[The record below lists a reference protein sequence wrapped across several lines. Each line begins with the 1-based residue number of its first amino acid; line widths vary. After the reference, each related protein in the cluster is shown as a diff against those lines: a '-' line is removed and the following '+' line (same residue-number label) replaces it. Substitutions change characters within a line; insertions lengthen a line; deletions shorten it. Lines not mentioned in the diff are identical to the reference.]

1 MQVWAGVPFFSIL
14 KLLEEW
20 ESKWM
25 WKRLQLTGEDGR
37 LRRQYKITLVV
48 TDGSYIKELFPMST
62 QQSSFWYAI
71 KVGAD

>member
-1 MQVWAGVPFFSIL
+1 
-14 KLLEEW
+14 
-20 ESKWM
+20 M
-25 WKRLQLTGEDGR
+25 WKKLQLTGEDGR
-37 LRRQYKITLVV
+37 LRRQYKITLIVV